1 MADDEPTFC
10 TKTHYVKTLMALALR
25 NWEIASYGM
34 FAYTAILAA
43 LLRGLAPGIRARA
56 FAGSGAGL
64 VVFIAVALEANP
76 AHAAVEDLDR
86 KFVVTAASVLT
97 PSNVFLHGW
106 LLPPLLLLLAYWTS
120 GLLFTAPM
128 PRVEHGLVQ
137 IDRVLRVRAI
147 SSAAPRWIA
156 ELLELSYAAVYALI
170 PIALMLHLRFTASP
184 DYDRFWTVILVTDYV
199 CFAVLPWIQTRPPRA
214 LEPDDPW
221 RSSLRAFNLRLL
233 GAASIRVNT
242 FPSGHAAEALAAALL
257 VSNAPSAVVAWMLFN
272 ALAVSAGA
280 VFGRYHYAP
289 DAIAGWLVALAVWVT
304 LD

>member
-10 TKTHYVKTLMALALR
+10 TKTHYVKTLMALAMR

-64 VVFIAVALEANP
+64 
-76 AHAAVEDLDR
+76 
-86 KFVVTAASVLT
+86 VVTAASVLT

-128 PRVEHGLVQ
+128 PRVEHGLLQ

-156 ELLELSYAAVYALI
+156 ELLELSYAAVYTLI
-170 PIALMLHLRFTASP
+170 PIALMLHLRFIASP
-184 DYDRFWTVILVTDYV
+184 NYDRFWTVILVTDYV

-280 VFGRYHYAP
+280 VFGRYHYATG
-289 DAIAGWLVALAVWVT
+289 AIAGWRVALAVWVT